1 MSGLPQ
7 LVVGPHDSSSLIL
20 DNSIFSTGR
29 ITLTNSTIGLSITG
43 TTSDT
48 SLITQGG
55 IGVSGSINSYSTRDV
70 SVIGGI
76 TGALVLSGG
85 AYIDKQLI
93 VNNNIS
99 VLTGDLTI
107 GSIGNFAS
115 LYIGTQGTY
124 PSFKIT
130 RNTDNRLRF
139 YSYSTLSSS
148 YVMLMMLEDFT

>member
-20 DNSIFSTGR
+20 DNSIFSTGQ
-29 ITLTNSTIGLSITG
+29 IILTHPTIGLSITG
-43 TTSDT
+43 TSST

-55 IGVSGSINSYSTRDV
+55 IGVSGSINSYNTRDV